1 MALSTQDRAKVVKEY
16 QVHEKDTAS
25 PQVQVALMTARLNYL
40 NQHFKENKK
49 DNHSRRGLMKLVG
62 KRRSLLNYLH
72 ANDNEAYKKLIAKL
86 GIRR

>member
-1 MALSTQDRAKVVKEY
+1 MALSTQDRAKVVKEH
-16 QVHEKDTAS
+16 QIHEKDTAS

-72 ANDNEAYKKLIAKL
+72 TNDNEAYKKLIAKL